1 MYPLWFQSYPK
12 SGAAMMTSIM
22 AGSLLGGFDNIY
34 GAIIGGFGV
43 GLSEIVLTAR
53 LQNILG
59 PWVGRWRPMV
69 PMIILVAVL
78 LFEPR
83 GLSGLYERLKAT
95 SIWERALA
103 MLGRKEE

>member
-1 MYPLWFQSYPK
+1 
-12 SGAAMMTSIM
+12 MTSIM
-22 AGSLLGGFDNIY
+22 AGSLLGGFNNIY

-43 GLSEIVLTAR
+43 GFSEIVLTAR
-53 LQNILG
+53 LQQVFG

-83 GLSGLYERLKAT
+83 GLSGLYERIEAGP
-95 SIWERALA
+95 IGERILE